1 MYEIPAY
8 LVWGF
13 LESGKSTLIK
23 ETLSQDYFN
32 DGEKTMILTFEEGE
46 VEYDKE
52 MLEKTN
58 SFVINIEKIEDF
70 TKEFVRACQR
80 NYYPDRV
87 MIEYNGMYS
96 IDNLMDVIDE
106 TDLELYQAIVTV
118 DASTADMYLKNM
130 KSLFMEMFKMADL
143 VIFNRCDDNTN
154 MGSFRRSIKAVNP
167 RAQVGFERADG
178 KEMEQDELLPYD
190 VNAEVIKVED
200 EDYGIW
206 YIDAMERPQV
216 YEGKTVEMRVQVQR
230 SPKMPPGMIIPGRKA
245 MTCCEDDMTFI
256 GYLCRLNHTK
266 SKTLKRILNNEWVTL
281 TAQIHSEYNEAYD
294 KTMPILT
301 AIRIEKSE
309 PPKEQLVYF
318 QILKLGQEIK
328 MQRNLTKGPI
338 TVNLLLF
345 ALPLMFGNLL
355 QQLYNVADTWVVGR
369 YLGAN
374 AFAAAVKIDSFA
386 YMPVQDFGNAFSTY
400 VAQNYGAK
408 EEKRIKGNLDVGLSF
423 CFRFL

>member
-1 MYEIPAY
+1 MM
-8 LVWGF
+8 
-13 LESGKSTLIK
+13 SH
-23 ETLSQDYFN
+23 
-32 DGEKTMILTFEEGE
+32 
-46 VEYDKE
+46 
-52 MLEKTN
+52 
-58 SFVINIEKIEDF
+58 
-70 TKEFVRACQR
+70 
-80 NYYPDRV
+80 
-87 MIEYNGMYS
+87 
-96 IDNLMDVIDE
+96 
-106 TDLELYQAIVTV
+106 
-118 DASTADMYLKNM
+118 
-130 KSLFMEMFKMADL
+130 FKMADL

-206 YIDAMERPQV
+206 YIDAMERPEV

-256 GYLCRLNHTK
+256 GYLCRLNQTK

-318 QILKLGQEIK
+318 
-328 MQRNLTKGPI
+328 
-338 TVNLLLF
+338 
-345 ALPLMFGNLL
+345 
-355 QQLYNVADTWVVGR
+355 
-369 YLGAN
+369 
-374 AFAAAVKIDSFA
+374 
-386 YMPVQDFGNAFSTY
+386 
-400 VAQNYGAK
+400 
-408 EEKRIKGNLDVGLSF
+408 
-423 CFRFL
+423 

>member
-1 MYEIPAY
+1 MYELPAY

-58 SFVINIEKIEDF
+58 SFVVNIENMEDF
-70 TKEFVRACQR
+70 TKEFVRGCQR

-96 IDNLMDVIDE
+96 IDDLMDVVDE
-106 TDLELYQAIVTV
+106 TDLELYQVIVTV
-118 DASTADMYLKNM
+118 DASTADLYLKNM
-130 KSLFMEMFKMADL
+130 KSMFMEMFKMADL

-178 KEMEQDELLPYD
+178 KEMAQDELLPYD
-190 VNAEVIKVED
+190 VNADVIKVED

-206 YIDAMERPQV
+206 YIVRWN
-216 YEGKTVEMRVQVQR
+216 VQR
-230 SPKMPPGMIIPGRKA
+230 FTKERLWKCVSGPAQSKDAPGNIIPGRKA

-256 GYLCRLNHTK
+256 GYLCRLNQTK

-318 QILKLGQEIK
+318 
-328 MQRNLTKGPI
+328 
-338 TVNLLLF
+338 
-345 ALPLMFGNLL
+345 
-355 QQLYNVADTWVVGR
+355 
-369 YLGAN
+369 
-374 AFAAAVKIDSFA
+374 
-386 YMPVQDFGNAFSTY
+386 
-400 VAQNYGAK
+400 
-408 EEKRIKGNLDVGLSF
+408 
-423 CFRFL
+423 